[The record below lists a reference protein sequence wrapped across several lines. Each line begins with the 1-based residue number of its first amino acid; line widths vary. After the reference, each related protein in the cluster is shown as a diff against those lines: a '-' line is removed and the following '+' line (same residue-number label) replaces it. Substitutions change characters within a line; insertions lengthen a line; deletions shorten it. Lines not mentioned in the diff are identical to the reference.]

1 MDAHSKKDRYKKIL
15 LHLAD
20 SGKYIPGI
28 YNYCDRW
35 CERCTM
41 TAKCLTY
48 AQEQSAKE
56 ETTDS
61 ETNDISNEKFWESI
75 HMSFQVALELLYED
89 ARRRGIDPD
98 NLPEV
103 ERKRQEKMP
112 VETIADQI
120 GRASCRERV

>member
-1 MDAHSKKDRYKKIL
+1 
-15 LHLAD
+15 
-20 SGKYIPGI
+20 
-28 YNYCDRW
+28 
-35 CERCTM
+35 M

-56 ETTDS
+56 DTTDS

-103 ERKRQEKMP
+103 ERKKGCLSRRSGLMHSTRLIITYRLHQ
-112 VETIADQI
+112 
-120 GRASCRERV
+120 